1 VRETTLTVIVVF
13 LVGVLLIFLVEKTST
28 RKTEEGHVR
37 PHVIYCITGVLGII
51 FAITIFLLPSSGHNT
66 PFYIL
71 LIFSALAGA
80 LCIYTYF
87 ACSIDVSPDSISI
100 TSLFRKRTEVAI
112 EDILRLKE
120 VGSFRLLIIE
130 TRNTGNYYFP
140 TDAYNM
146 REFLAMMQR
155 EHPEVLVH

>member
-1 VRETTLTVIVVF
+1 MTVIAAF
-13 LVGVLLIFLVEKTST
+13 LGVVLLIFLIERTSS

-37 PHVIYCITGVLGII
+37 PHVIYGITGVLGII

-71 LIFSALAGA
+71 LIFGALAGA
-80 LCIYTYF
+80 LCIYTYV

-100 TSLFRKRTEVAI
+100 TSLFRKRTVVAI

-120 VGSFRLLIIE
+120 VGFVRLLIIE
-130 TRNTGNYYFP
+130 TRTTGNYYFP

-146 REFLAMMQR
+146 REFLTMMQR
-155 EHPEVLVH
+155 EHPEVSIT